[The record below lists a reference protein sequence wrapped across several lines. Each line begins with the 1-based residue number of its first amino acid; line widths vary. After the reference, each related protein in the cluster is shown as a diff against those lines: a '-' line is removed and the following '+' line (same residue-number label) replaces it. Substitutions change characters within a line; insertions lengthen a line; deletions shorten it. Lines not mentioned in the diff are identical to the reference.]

1 MTWEKKVFSSYE
13 KNDDPQRAI
22 TFRDVN
28 QGLVKGLGKIAI
40 SPDHSISNVFLV
52 DSLDY
57 NLLSVSEL
65 CKMGYNCLFTD
76 VCVTVFRRSDDSIAF
91 NGVLDGQLYLV
102 DFDDNQAELDTC
114 LIAKTNMGW
123 LWHRR
128 IAHVGMKNLHKL
140 LKGEHILGLTNVH
153 FEKGMICSAC
163 QAGKQ
168 VGVHHPHKN
177 IMTTDMPHELLYMDL
192 FGPIAYISISG
203 SKYCLVIVDDYSR
216 FTWVFVLQEKS
227 QTQETLKRFLRRAQ
241 NEFGL
246 RIKKIRSDNGTE
258 FKNSQIEGFLEEEG
272 IKHEVSS
279 PYTPQ
284 QNGVVERKNRTLL
297 DMARIMLDE
306 YKTPDRFWVEAIN
319 TACYSIHRLYLHRI
333 LKKTSYELLTSK
345 KPNVSYFRVFGSKCY
360 ILIKRGRSSKFA
372 PKAVKGFLLGYDSN
386 TRAYRVFN
394 KSTGL
399 VEVSCDI
406 MFDET
411 NGSQVEQVD
420 LDELDDEEAPCVALR
435 NMSIRDVCPKESE
448 EPTQAQ
454 DQPSSSMQASPP
466 TQDEDEAQEEE
477 EDQDN
482 VPPQEEDIDQ
492 GGGDNKDKEDEKEI
506 RDQRPP
512 HPRVHQAIQRDHP
525 VNSILGD
532 IHKGVTTRSRVA
544 HFCEHYSFVSSIE
557 PYRVEDAL
565 RDPDWVVAMQEEL
578 NNFTRN
584 EV

>member
-1 MTWEKKVFSSYE
+1 MFSSYE

-22 TFRDVN
+22 TFGDGN
-28 QGLVKGLGKIAI
+28 QGLVKGLGKIAR
-40 SPDHSISNVFLV
+40 SSNHSISNVFLV

-57 NLLSVSEL
+57 NLLSVSQL

-76 VCVTVFRRSDDSIAF
+76 VGVTVFRRSDDSVAF
-91 NGVLDGQLYLV
+91 KGVLDGQLYLV
-102 DFDDNQAELDTC
+102 DFNDNQAELDTC

-128 IAHVGMKNLHKL
+128 LAHVGMKNLHKL

-153 FEKGMICSAC
+153 FEKDRICSAC

-177 IMTTDMPHELLYMDL
+177 IMTTDMPLELLHMDL
-192 FGPIAYISISG
+192 FGSIVYISIGG
-203 SKYCLVIVDDYSR
+203 SKYCLVIMNDYSR
-216 FTWVFVLQEKS
+216 FTWVFFLQEKS

-246 RIKKIRSDNGTE
+246 RIKKIRSHNGME

-272 IKHEVSS
+272 IKHEFSS

-297 DMARIMLDE
+297 DMAKTMLDE
-306 YKTPDRFWVEAIN
+306 YKTLDRFWSEAIN
-319 TACYSIHRLYLHRI
+319 TACYSINRLYLHQI
-333 LKKTSYELLTSK
+333 LKKTSYELLTGK
-345 KPNVSYFRVFGSKCY
+345 KPNVSYFRVFGSKCF
-360 ILIKRGRSSKFA
+360 ILFKRGRSSKVA
-372 PKAVKGFLLGYDSN
+372 PKAVEGFLLGYDSN

-406 MFDET
+406 VFDET

-420 LDELDDEEAPCVALR
+420 LDELDDEEAPCVTLR
-435 NMSIRDVCPKESE
+435 NMSTRDVFPKESE

-466 TQDEDEAQEEE
+466 TQDED
-477 EDQDN
+477 
-482 VPPQEEDIDQ
+482 
-492 GGGDNKDKEDEKEI
+492 
-506 RDQRPP
+506 
-512 HPRVHQAIQRDHP
+512 QA
-525 VNSILGD
+525 
-532 IHKGVTTRSRVA
+532 
-544 HFCEHYSFVSSIE
+544 
-557 PYRVEDAL
+557 
-565 RDPDWVVAMQEEL
+565 
-578 NNFTRN
+578 
-584 EV
+584 